1 MYESFIAKCLQSE
14 NSVAQSVSK
23 NGVFCRR
30 MLSPIGLNAHFV
42 CDYYDV
48 SMYDISVISRRLA
61 WSVHNDKV
69 IAPELDKIDMIK
81 ELLHFKF
88 GHSALSHFDIA
99 DIDVIVE

>member
-1 MYESFIAKCLQSE
+1 M
-14 NSVAQSVSK
+14 
-23 NGVFCRR
+23 
-30 MLSPIGLNAHFV
+30 
-42 CDYYDV
+42 
-48 SMYDISVISRRLA
+48 
-61 WSVHNDKV
+61 HNDKV